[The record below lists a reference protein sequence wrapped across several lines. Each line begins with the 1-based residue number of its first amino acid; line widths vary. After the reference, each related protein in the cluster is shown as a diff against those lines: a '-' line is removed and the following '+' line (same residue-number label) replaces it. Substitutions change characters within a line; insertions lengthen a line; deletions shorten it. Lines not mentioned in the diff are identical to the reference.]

1 MNMIEKPIYYMSAER
16 ITIKESH
23 FLLCIVKVSVDGCEL
38 LAEKK
43 FAVKPTKRQIR
54 KVTKFVMS
62 HIKRWSDG

>member
-1 MNMIEKPIYYMSAER
+1 MLEKPIYYMSSER

-23 FLLCIVKVSVDGCEL
+23 FSLCIVKVSSDGCEL

-43 FAVKPTKRQIR
+43 FAAKPTKRQIR

-62 HIKRWSDG
+62 HIRRLSDG

>member
-1 MNMIEKPIYYMSAER
+1 MLEKPIYYMSAER
-16 ITIKESH
+16 ITIRESH
-23 FLLCIVKVSVDGCEL
+23 FSLCIVKVSVDGCEL

-62 HIKRWSDG
+62 HIKKVE

>member
-1 MNMIEKPIYYMSAER
+1 MIEKLIYYMSAER

-23 FLLCIVKVSVDGCEL
+23 FLLCIVKASIDGCEL

-43 FAVKPTKRQIR
+43 FAVKPTRRQVR

-62 HIKRWSDG
+62 HIKRWSDEN

>member
-16 ITIKESH
+16 TTIKENH
-23 FLLCIVKVSVDGCEL
+23 FLLCVVKASVDGCEL

-43 FAVKPTKRQIR
+43 FAVKPTNRQVR

-62 HIKRWSDG
+62 HIKKVE

>member
-1 MNMIEKPIYYMSAER
+1 MIEKPIYYMSAER
-16 ITIKESH
+16 ETIKENH
-23 FLLCIVKVSVDGCEL
+23 FSLCIVKSSVDGCEF

>member
-1 MNMIEKPIYYMSAER
+1 MLEKPIYYMSAER
-16 ITIKESH
+16 ITIRESH
-23 FLLCIVKVSVDGCEL
+23 FSLCIVKVSVDGCEL

-62 HIKRWSDG
+62 HIKKVK